1 MLARCGGGDPGNMI
15 TGSRC
20 SLVGLGVCI
29 VSVGMI
35 KSLGLG
41 VLCSGV
47 GGTTSIVMIGTGS
60 FSFIIGFGLEPPPP
74 PSMAVSVGVISAS
87 DSTLDLSLCISRN
100 ILAYRSD
107 YEHTR

>member
-29 VSVGMI
+29 ISVGII

-41 VLCSGV
+41 VFCCSGV
-47 GGTTSIVMIGTGS
+47 DGTTSIVMIGTGNLS
-60 FSFIIGFGLEPPPP
+60 FTGGCSFGFETH
-74 PSMAVSVGVISAS
+74 SMAVSVGVFSIS
-87 DSTLDLSLCISRN
+87 DSAFDLSLCISRN
-100 ILAYRSD
+100 ILAYRSG
-107 YEHTR
+107 Y